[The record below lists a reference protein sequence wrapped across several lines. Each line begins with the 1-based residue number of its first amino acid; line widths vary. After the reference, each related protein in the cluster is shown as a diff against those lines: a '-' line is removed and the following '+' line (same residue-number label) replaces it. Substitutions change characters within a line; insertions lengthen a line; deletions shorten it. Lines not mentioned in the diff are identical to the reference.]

1 MCRWYRNTIRRVT
14 EAMCVCVPQG
24 VRGKAVQEEANR
36 MIEDLQ
42 LQDKR
47 DTPSSNLSGGMKR
60 KLR

>member
-1 MCRWYRNTIRRVT
+1 MCVT
-14 EAMCVCVPQG
+14 EAVCVCVSQG
-24 VRGKAVQEEANR
+24 VRGKSVQEEANK

-47 DTPSSNLSGGMKR
+47 DTPSSTLSGGMKR